1 MTLNRGNVGPAIKR
15 LNALPQTK
23 QVFAVGGQ
31 FRSCVLVWVLN
42 DGARHNLST
51 QEEVNHAVNP
61 DIPTLGYE
69 LTPVERWPIR

>member
-1 MTLNRGNVGPAIKR
+1 MTLNRRNVGPAIKR

-31 FRSCVLVWVLN
+31 FQSCVLVWVLK

-51 QEEVNHAVNP
+51 EEQVNHAMS
-61 DIPTLGYE
+61 DLSY
-69 LTPVERWPIR
+69 L